1 LRDALAPRLA
11 LGLGTILVW
20 LGLAQGSL
28 GLRVSD
34 PRPAASSPA
43 EIYRGI
49 DAQIQ
54 LAYTGGKDF
63 FEDLRL
69 YYRLYRLAQ
78 REPQSVSPARSPR
91 NPPQISR
98 MCKTR
103 LADPTPPSSKNDNS

>member
-54 LAYTGGKDF
+54 LAYTRGKDF

-78 REPQSVSPARSPR
+78 RTPESTSPARSPR